1 MEYRLGKDKRI
12 SSQGQTALLECPKCK
27 NKVNFSV
34 FTNANLSLKP
44 EFPVLKIEDV
54 YFLVC
59 PKCGGVFGV
68 DNSKGKSFKKGEEL
82 AIGNYD
88 LKELKKF

>member
-12 SSQGQTALLECPKCK
+12 AKQGQTVVLECPKCK

-34 FTNANLSLKP
+34 FTNANFCLKS
-44 EFPVLKIEDV
+44 EFPIVKIEDV

-59 PKCGGVFGV
+59 PECAGVFGV
-68 DNSKGKSFKKGEEL
+68 DNAKGKSFKKGEIL
-82 AIGNYD
+82 SIGNYD
-88 LKELKKF
+88 LNELKEF